1 MRILFISYN
10 EQLPIYADV
19 IQNQRLVTALSK
31 NAKID
36 ICCRRLGDGQQK
48 YSVYSPN
55 LFFISRIIWK
65 LKSSLRVVFNID
77 TYIWSC
83 IAYRILR
90 RHIDEYDY
98 VFVTYEPYSIH
109 TLLHKLYKYSKVP
122 IVSIM
127 YDSLVENCFF
137 PQGNNAIK
145 NRLTLEKQIIDESK
159 FVVLNNSKNFCAI
172 KNRYDAQNIFE
183 IPLCG
188 YSKETLTQ
196 GFINNHEIFRIVH
209 AGSVHGVRRLDE
221 MLISI
226 SYLKRKITNLS
237 DVLEILIVGRCSEA
251 ELKKISQYGH
261 QDVIKLHGYCS
272 QSELLRFLQQSD
284 ALLLLDPMIKGNY
297 SFPSKLCEYTQM
309 NKPILAFAEESSPS
323 YNYLKTCGHYA
334 FTESESDKMG
344 ECILS
349 LMSGIDKLCNE
360 RDDNLYDYSPESIS
374 QKYLTLC
381 QK

>member
-1 MRILFISYN
+1 
-10 EQLPIYADV
+10 
-19 IQNQRLVTALSK
+19 
-31 NAKID
+31 
-36 ICCRRLGDGQQK
+36 
-48 YSVYSPN
+48 
-55 LFFISRIIWK
+55 
-65 LKSSLRVVFNID
+65 
-77 TYIWSC
+77 
-83 IAYRILR
+83 
-90 RHIDEYDY
+90 
-98 VFVTYEPYSIH
+98 
-109 TLLHKLYKYSKVP
+109 
-122 IVSIM
+122 
-127 YDSLVENCFF
+127 
-137 PQGNNAIK
+137 
-145 NRLTLEKQIIDESK
+145 
-159 FVVLNNSKNFCAI
+159 
-172 KNRYDAQNIFE
+172 
-183 IPLCG
+183 
-188 YSKETLTQ
+188 
-196 GFINNHEIFRIVH
+196 
-209 AGSVHGVRRLDE
+209 

-237 DVLEILIVGRCSEA
+237 DVLEILIVGRCSES